1 MLVILNL
8 EMGVEGL
15 DKDVRKKLIV
25 DCFIVGGC
33 FFICVMVV

>member
-15 DKDVRKKLIV
+15 DKDARKKSTV
-25 DCFIVGGC
+25 DCSIAGGC
-33 FFICVMVV
+33 FFICVMVA